1 MKNRFLTVIFLVSAL
16 MMLPACDWKSWMS
29 HSCNTC
35 SHHGAHDHGSDNSA
49 CCISLNGKPA
59 YSQKDFENKFNDL
72 CQARPDIK
80 QALQN
85 LPAEQQQGFY
95 DQFAEAVL
103 AELLI
108 TRYMKEEGLTDSPE
122 YKKAAQQAH
131 EAVETQ
137 LMNNMFQSH
146 IFKQIE
152 KEITDEMAEKYYMEN
167 RDRIAIFKRAP
178 FIDAL
183 GGVSVVVIE
192 GLKQAEAQDLAKRA
206 EKQDLK
212 RVAQESNR
220 KVKDLGLVTARSM
233 DVDENVRSK
242 VLGYSSAPQVDVVK
256 LANGK
261 YAVVKATAIT
271 KDTFK
276 PYSDQDV
283 KESVKSFL
291 IRNELGKAV
300 TKTMEDLKQKYG
312 AVIHRDVIM
321 KNIKNAPM
329 AEEVEVV
336 TTEVVAPQTT
346 NA

>member
-1 MKNRFLTVIFLVSAL
+1 
-16 MMLPACDWKSWMS
+16 
-29 HSCNTC
+29 
-35 SHHGAHDHGSDNSA
+35 
-49 CCISLNGKPA
+49 
-59 YSQKDFENKFNDL
+59 
-72 CQARPDIK
+72 
-80 QALQN
+80 
-85 LPAEQQQGFY
+85 
-95 DQFAEAVL
+95 
-103 AELLI
+103 
-108 TRYMKEEGLTDSPE
+108 
-122 YKKAAQQAH
+122 
-131 EAVETQ
+131 
-137 LMNNMFQSH
+137 MNNMFQSH